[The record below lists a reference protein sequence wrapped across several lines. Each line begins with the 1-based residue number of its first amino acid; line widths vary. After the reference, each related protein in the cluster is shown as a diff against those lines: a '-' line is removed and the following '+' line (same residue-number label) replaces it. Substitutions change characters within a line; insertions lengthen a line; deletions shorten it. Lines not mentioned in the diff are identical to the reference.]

1 MRKSENFLNYVPK
14 ISYANKWEE
23 NDGQVTIHIINKG
36 FCNKIVQVLFKKPKV
51 THIDLDLYGS
61 FVWLSIDG
69 KKTVSEV
76 ADILKNR
83 FGNKVEPLYERLV
96 LYMKILYNNHLIS
109 FIKE

>member
-1 MRKSENFLNYVPK
+1 MRKSENFLNYVPE
-14 ISYANKWEE
+14 ILNSNKWEE
-23 NDGQVTIHIINKG
+23 NDGQVTIHIENKG
-36 FCNKIVQVLFKKPKV
+36 FYNKLAQILFKRPKITAV
-51 THIDLDLYGS
+51 DLDLYGS

-76 ADILKNR
+76 AEILKNR
-83 FGNKVEPLYERLV
+83 FGNKIEPLYERLV